1 MYFVKIYVYHHT
13 KLFLRQI
20 RYKESCFHAKLL
32 RQHRRHKSRSASKT
46 IDVYPQI
53 IVDVPKVKLN
63 QSQLDYI
70 YLINTVFTIKKSKL
84 DTAVL

>member
-1 MYFVKIYVYHHT
+1 
-13 KLFLRQI
+13 
-20 RYKESCFHAKLL
+20 
-32 RQHRRHKSRSASKT
+32 
-46 IDVYPQI
+46 
-53 IVDVPKVKLN
+53 LN